1 MACIKRGFSLLEAA
15 HGHPLTCGLG
25 LSAITWIR
33 ETLSRLSNLS
43 ASSSA
48 NLPVTSRP
56 QPPIRDS
63 GHAPFHH
70 FPPTLSTIN
79 TTDCSRNIT
88 RTKTAPMSTQLNAGI
103 PLSHAPDGVGYKLL
117 ELPPELV
124 DLLESE
130 NPPTL
135 TLHPSPTAALLK
147 TTINGL
153 PKTYSLRQKN
163 TSNGLI
169 LLSPFTTTQTAPQP
183 QSQPDNEQTTTEPG
197 DEMDIEQ
204 EQEQRHQQEEEKGM
218 EIPIPGL
225 RTLTTLHET
234 IELVP
239 EAEGASA
246 PAVKAR
252 GKWHEKFARG
262 R

>member
-1 MACIKRGFSLLEAA
+1 
-15 HGHPLTCGLG
+15 
-25 LSAITWIR
+25 
-33 ETLSRLSNLS
+33 
-43 ASSSA
+43 
-48 NLPVTSRP
+48 
-56 QPPIRDS
+56 
-63 GHAPFHH
+63 
-70 FPPTLSTIN
+70 
-79 TTDCSRNIT
+79 
-88 RTKTAPMSTQLNAGI
+88 MSTQLNAGI

-117 ELPPELV
+117 ELPSELV

-169 LLSPFTTTQTAPQP
+169 LLSPFTPITTTQTAQPQP
-183 QSQPDNEQTTTEPG
+183 QSQSRPDNKQTTTTTTTTTTEPG

-204 EQEQRHQQEEEKGM
+204 EQQQEEEKGM
-218 EIPIPGL
+218 DEISIPGL

-239 EAEGASA
+239 EPEGASA
-246 PAVKAR
+246 PAMKAR

>member
-1 MACIKRGFSLLEAA
+1 
-15 HGHPLTCGLG
+15 
-25 LSAITWIR
+25 
-33 ETLSRLSNLS
+33 
-43 ASSSA
+43 
-48 NLPVTSRP
+48 
-56 QPPIRDS
+56 
-63 GHAPFHH
+63 
-70 FPPTLSTIN
+70 
-79 TTDCSRNIT
+79 
-88 RTKTAPMSTQLNAGI
+88 MSTQLNAGI

-117 ELPPELV
+117 ELPSELAE
-124 DLLESE
+124 LLESE

-147 TTINGL
+147 TTIDGL

-183 QSQPDNEQTTTEPG
+183 RPDNKQTTTEPG

-204 EQEQRHQQEEEKGM
+204 EQQQEHQEEEKGM
-218 EIPIPGL
+218 GIPIPGL